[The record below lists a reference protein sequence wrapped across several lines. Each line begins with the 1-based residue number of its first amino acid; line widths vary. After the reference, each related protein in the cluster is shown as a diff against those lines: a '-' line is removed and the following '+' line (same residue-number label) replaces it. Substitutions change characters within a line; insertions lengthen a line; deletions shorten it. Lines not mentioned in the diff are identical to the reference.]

1 MRTKILVNSILLC
14 LLFSYS
20 IFAQSDYEIVQSF
33 KTKAMAIDDS
43 IRNATSLEE
52 LQSAGN
58 KIDSLRNQYSDKRDL
73 LDKSLYPLNF
83 NKTFENLQMAYDLR
97 KGDFTQINVLQTQ
110 VTGLKD
116 QVEVL
121 NQRNTDLISRVETL
135 EAESKKDKSRIIQL
149 ERTVA
154 DLKASLQKR
163 DELVISMIDSLIP
176 PSYRQKSE
184 LSSEEKQKVYSEV
197 QKNNVL
203 NNVKKSLQDNIK
215 FLQVATLTP
224 EDLSQIKKQQEQ
236 FAKLWRSVG
245 PKLVSIYTEKKAGT
259 NELKEIDQTF
269 TDWKNALNQQAWNSV
284 RLIFADYG
292 INLQRFSSGKEFT
305 ETAISFINDEIKN
318 IGVKNNGESQT
329 TYKSFADSAWYGEV
343 KPTWVPYLLEN
354 NLFTEAQKDTVE
366 NKISTWKN
374 SLYSSSFNWLYIII
388 GILAVVIVIL
398 IFIRRKP
405 KKQVNENP
413 PSA

>member
-1 MRTKILVNSILLC
+1 MTSKIFINSLLLC

-43 IRNATSLEE
+43 IRNASSLEE

-58 KIDSLRNQYSDKRDL
+58 KIDSLRNEYSDKRDL

-121 NQRNTDLISRVETL
+121 NQRNTDLISRVQTL

-197 QKNNVL
+197 EKNNVL

-215 FLQVATLTP
+215 FLQVATFTP
-224 EDLSQIKKQQEQ
+224 EDLTEIKKQQEQ
-236 FAKLWRSVG
+236 FAKLWKSVG
-245 PKLVSIYTEKKAGT
+245 PKLVSIYSEKNAGT

-269 TDWKNALNQQAWNSV
+269 TNWKNALSQQAWNSIK
-284 RLIFADYG
+284 LTFADYG
-292 INLQRFSSGKEFT
+292 INLQRFSTGKEFT
-305 ETAISFINDEIKN
+305 ETATSFINDEIKN
-318 IGVKNNGESQT
+318 VGVKNSENSQD

-343 KPTWVPYLLEN
+343 KPTWVPYLIEN
-354 NLFTEAQKDTVE
+354 NMFTEAQKDTIE
-366 NKISTWKN
+366 NKISVWKD
-374 SLYSSSFNWLYIII
+374 SLYGSGFNWLYIII
-388 GILAVVIVIL
+388 GILVVVIAIL
-398 IFIRRKP
+398 IIVKRKP
-405 KKQVNENP
+405 KAQSTEDR
-413 PSA
+413 SS

>member
-1 MRTKILVNSILLC
+1 MKRKILINC
-14 LLFSYS
+14 LLLSLLFTYS
-20 IFAQSDYEIVQSF
+20 ALAQSDYDVVQSF
-33 KTKAMAIDDS
+33 KTKAMTIDDF
-43 IRNATSLEE
+43 IRNASSIEE
-52 LQSAGN
+52 LQSAGD
-58 KIDSLRNQYSDKRDL
+58 KIDSLRNEYSGKRDL

-121 NQRNTDLISRVETL
+121 NQRNTDLISRVQIL
-135 EAESKKDKSRIIQL
+135 EAASKKDKSRITQL

-197 QKNNVL
+197 QKNNVIT
-203 NNVKKSLQDNIK
+203 NVKKSLQDNIK
-215 FLQVATLTP
+215 FLQVATFTP
-224 EDLSQIKKQQEQ
+224 EDLSEIKKQQEQ
-236 FAKLWRSVG
+236 FAKLWKSVG
-245 PKLVSIYTEKKAGT
+245 PKLVSIYSEKNAGT

-269 TDWKNALNQQAWNSV
+269 TTWKNTLTQQAWNSV

-305 ETAISFINDEIKN
+305 ETAASFINDEVKN
-318 IGVKNNGESQT
+318 IGVKNSGDSQI
-329 TYKSFADSAWYGEV
+329 TYKSFADSAWYSEV
-343 KPTWVPYLLEN
+343 KPKWVPYLIESNML
-354 NLFTEAQKDTVE
+354 TEAQKDTIE
-366 NKISTWKN
+366 NKISVWKN
-374 SLYSSSFNWLYIII
+374 SLYGSSFNWIY
-388 GILAVVIVIL
+388 IVIGVLVVL
-398 IFIRRKP
+398 IVIMIIVKRKP
-405 KKQVNENP
+405 KPQTTQQEP
-413 PSA
+413 F

>member
-1 MRTKILVNSILLC
+1 MINKILLNSFLLC

-20 IFAQSDYEIVQSF
+20 IYAQSDYEIVQGF

-58 KIDSLRNQYSDKRDL
+58 KIDSLRNEYSDKRDL

-110 VTGLKD
+110 VTGLTD

-184 LSSEEKQKVYSEV
+184 LSSEEKQKVYSEI

-224 EDLSQIKKQQEQ
+224 DDLSEIKKQQEQ
-236 FAKLWRSVG
+236 FAKLWQSVG
-245 PKLVSIYTEKKAGT
+245 PKLVSVYSERNAGT

-269 TDWKNALNQQAWNSV
+269 TTWKNTLDQQAWNSV
-284 RLIFADYG
+284 RLIFSDYG
-292 INLQRFSSGKEFT
+292 INLQRFSTGKEFT
-305 ETAISFINDEIKN
+305 ETATSFINDEIKN
-318 IGVKNNGESQT
+318 VGVKNSGESQS
-329 TYKSFADSAWYGEV
+329 TYKSFADSAWYGTV
-343 KPTWVPYLLEN
+343 KPTWVPFLLEN

-366 NKISTWKN
+366 NRIATWKN
-374 SLYSSSFNWLYIII
+374 SLYGTSFNWLYIII

-405 KKQVNENP
+405 KQQTNENQ

>member
-1 MRTKILVNSILLC
+1 MKRNILINSLLLS
-14 LLFSYS
+14 LLFSYAVL
-20 IFAQSDYEIVQSF
+20 AQSDYEIVQSF
-33 KTKAMAIDDS
+33 KTKAMSIDDS
-43 IRNATSLEE
+43 IRNASTIEE
-52 LQSAGN
+52 LQSAGD
-58 KIDSLRNQYSDKRDL
+58 KIDSLRNEYSDKRDL

-121 NQRNTDLISRVETL
+121 NQRNTDLISRVQIL
-135 EAESKKDKSRIIQL
+135 EAASKTDKSRITQL

-197 QKNNVL
+197 QQNNVL

-224 EDLSQIKKQQEQ
+224 EDLSEIKKQQEQ
-236 FAKLWRSVG
+236 FAKLWRGVG
-245 PKLVSIYTEKKAGT
+245 PKLVSIYSEKNAGT

-269 TDWKNALNQQAWNSV
+269 NTWKNTLSQQAWNSV

-305 ETAISFINDEIKN
+305 ETATSFINDEIKN
-318 IGVKNNGESQT
+318 IGVKNSGDSQI

-343 KPTWVPYLLEN
+343 KPTWVPYLIEN

-366 NKISTWKN
+366 NKISVWKN
-374 SLYSSSFNWLYIII
+374 SLYGSSFNWIYIVI
-388 GILAVVIVIL
+388 GVLVVLIVIL
-398 IFIRRKP
+398 IIVKRKP
-405 KKQVNENP
+405 KPQTTQQEP
-413 PSA
+413 F

>member
-1 MRTKILVNSILLC
+1 MKKMMLVNGLLLS

-20 IFAQSDYEIVQSF
+20 VSAQSDYEIVQSF

-43 IRNATSLEE
+43 IRNASSLDE
-52 LQSAGN
+52 LHSAGD
-58 KIDSLRNQYSDKRDL
+58 KIDSLRNEYSNKRDL
-73 LDKSLYPLNF
+73 LDKSLYPLDF
-83 NKTFENLQMAYDLR
+83 NKTFENLQMSYDLR

-116 QVEVL
+116 QVDVL
-121 NQRNTDLISRVETL
+121 NQRNTDLISRVQIL
-135 EAESKKDKSRIIQL
+135 DAESKKDKSRIVQL

-224 EDLSQIKKQQEQ
+224 EDLSEIKKQQDQ

-245 PKLVSIYTEKKAGT
+245 PKLVGIYSEKNAGT

-269 TDWKNALNQQAWNSV
+269 TTWKTTLSQQAWNSV
-284 RLIFADYG
+284 RLTFADYG
-292 INLQRFSSGKEFT
+292 INLQKFSTGKEFT
-305 ETAISFINDEIKN
+305 ETATSFINDEIKN
-318 IGVKNNGESQT
+318 IGVKDNGDSQI
-329 TYKSFADSAWYGEV
+329 TYKSFADSAWYGTV
-343 KPTWVPYLLEN
+343 KPTWVPYLMEN
-354 NLFTEAQKDTVE
+354 NLFTEAQKDTLE
-366 NKISTWKN
+366 NRISDWKN
-374 SLYSSSFNWLYIII
+374 SLYGSSFNWLYIII
-388 GILAVVIVIL
+388 GLLVVVIVIL
-398 IFIRRKP
+398 IIVRRKP
-405 KKQVNENP
+405 KPQTTENQP
-413 PSA
+413 F

>member
-1 MRTKILVNSILLC
+1 MRSKILINGLLLS

-20 IFAQSDYEIVQSF
+20 VFAQSDYEIVQNF

-43 IRNATSLEE
+43 IRNASSIEE
-52 LQSAGN
+52 LQSAADN
-58 KIDSLRNQYSDKRDL
+58 IDSLRNKYSDKKDL
-73 LDKSLYPLNF
+73 LDKSLYPLTF

-97 KGDFTQINVLQTQ
+97 KGDFTQINVLKTQ
-110 VTGLKD
+110 VTGLRD
-116 QVEVL
+116 QVDVL
-121 NQRNTDLISRVETL
+121 NQRNTDLISRVQVL
-135 EAESKKDKSRIIQL
+135 DAASKKDKSRIAQL

-154 DLKASLQKR
+154 DLKASLQQR
-163 DELVISMIDSLIP
+163 DELVLSMIDSLIP

-184 LSSEEKQKVYSEV
+184 LSSAEKQQVYSEV

-224 EDLSQIKKQQEQ
+224 EDLSEIKNQQEQ

-245 PKLVSIYTEKKAGT
+245 PKLVSVYSEKNAGT

-269 TDWKNALNQQAWNSV
+269 SSWKTTLNQQAWNSV

-305 ETAISFINDEIKN
+305 ETAVSFINDETKN
-318 IGVKNNGESQT
+318 VGVKNSGDSQI

-343 KPTWVPYLLEN
+343 KPTWVPYLIEN
-354 NLFTEAQKDTVE
+354 NMFTEAQKDTVE
-366 NKISTWKN
+366 SKISTWKD
-374 SLYSSSFNWLYIII
+374 SLYGSSFNWFYIVI
-388 GILAVVIVIL
+388 GLLVVVIVIL
-398 IFIRRKP
+398 IIVKRKP
-405 KKQVNENP
+405 KPKSTEP
-413 PSA
+413 EPF

>member
-1 MRTKILVNSILLC
+1 MKRILLINSLLLS

-20 IFAQSDYEIVQSF
+20 ASAQSDYEIVQNF
-33 KTKAMAIDDS
+33 KAKAMAIDDS
-43 IRNATSLEE
+43 IKNATSQEE
-52 LQSAGN
+52 LQSAVN
-58 KIDSLRNQYSDKRDL
+58 KIDSLRKEYSDKKDL

-97 KGDFTQINVLQTQ
+97 KGDFTQITVLKTQ
-110 VTGLKD
+110 VSGLKD

-121 NQRNTDLISRVETL
+121 NQRNTDLISRVQTL
-135 EAESKKDKSRIIQL
+135 EVESKKDKSRITQL

-215 FLQVATLTP
+215 FLQVASLTP
-224 EDLSQIKKQQEQ
+224 EDLSEIKKQQEQ

-245 PKLVSIYTEKKAGT
+245 PKLVSIYSEKNVGT

-269 TDWKNALNQQAWNSV
+269 NTWKNTLSQQAWNSV

-292 INLQRFSSGKEFT
+292 INLQRFSTGKEFT
-305 ETAISFINDEIKN
+305 ETATSFINDEIKN
-318 IGVKNNGESQT
+318 VGVKNSGDLQI
-329 TYKSFADSAWYGEV
+329 TYKSFADSAWFGEV
-343 KPTWVPYLLEN
+343 KPTWVPYLIEN
-354 NLFTEAQKDTVE
+354 NMFTEAQKDTVE
-366 NKISTWKN
+366 NKISEWKN
-374 SLYSSSFNWLYIII
+374 SLYGSSFNWLYIVI
-388 GILAVVIVIL
+388 GLLVVVIVVL
-398 IFIRRKP
+398 IIVRRKP
-405 KKQVNENP
+405 KPPAENEP
-413 PSA
+413 F

>member
-1 MRTKILVNSILLC
+1 MKKRILINGLLLT
-14 LLFSYS
+14 LLFSFS
-20 IFAQSDYEIVQSF
+20 VLAQSDYEIVQSF

-43 IRNATSLEE
+43 IRNAASLEE
-52 LQSAGN
+52 LQSAGD
-58 KIDSLRNQYSDKRDL
+58 KIDSLRAEYSDKKDL

-121 NQRNTDLISRVETL
+121 NQRNTDLIARVQTL

-224 EDLSQIKKQQEQ
+224 GDLAEIKNQQEQ

-245 PKLVSIYTEKKAGT
+245 PKLVSIYSEKNAGT
-259 NELKEIDQTF
+259 NELKEIDQAF
-269 TDWKNALNQQAWNSV
+269 NSWKITLDQQAWNSV
-284 RLIFADYG
+284 RLTFADYG
-292 INLQRFSSGKEFT
+292 INLQRFSTGKEFT
-305 ETAISFINDEIKN
+305 QTATAFINDEIKN
-318 IGVKNNGESQT
+318 IGVKDKGDSQI
-329 TYKSFADSAWYGEV
+329 TYKSFADSAWFGEI
-343 KPTWVPYLLEN
+343 KPTWVSYLLEHN
-354 NLFTEAQKDTVE
+354 MFTEAQKDSIE
-366 NKISTWKN
+366 NKISVWKS
-374 SLYSSSFNWLYIII
+374 SLYGSSFNWLYIIL
-388 GILAVVIVIL
+388 GLLVVVIAIL

-405 KKQVNENP
+405 RPQP
-413 PSA
+413 PVTESH

>member
-1 MRTKILVNSILLC
+1 MTSKIFINSLLLC

-43 IRNATSLEE
+43 IRNASSLEE

-58 KIDSLRNQYSDKRDL
+58 KIDSLRNEYSDKRDL

-121 NQRNTDLISRVETL
+121 NQRNTDLISRVQML

-215 FLQVATLTP
+215 FLQVATFTP
-224 EDLSQIKKQQEQ
+224 EDLTEIKKQQEQ
-236 FAKLWRSVG
+236 FAKLWKSVG
-245 PKLVSIYTEKKAGT
+245 PKLVSIYSEKNAGT

-269 TDWKNALNQQAWNSV
+269 TTWKNALSQQAWNSI
-284 RLIFADYG
+284 RLTFADYG
-292 INLQRFSSGKEFT
+292 INLQRFSTGKEFT
-305 ETAISFINDEIKN
+305 ETATSFINDEIKN
-318 IGVKNNGESQT
+318 VGVKNSENSQD

-354 NLFTEAQKDTVE
+354 NMFTEAQKDTIE
-366 NKISTWKN
+366 NKISVWKD
-374 SLYSSSFNWLYIII
+374 SLYGSGFNWLYIII
-388 GILAVVIVIL
+388 GILVVVIAIL
-398 IFIRRKP
+398 IIVKRKP
-405 KKQVNENP
+405 KAKSTEDR
-413 PSA
+413 PS

>member
-1 MRTKILVNSILLC
+1 MSYRIIINSLLLS

-20 IFAQSDYEIVQSF
+20 VLAQSDYELVQGF

-43 IRNATSLEE
+43 IRNASSSEE
-52 LQSAGN
+52 LQNAADQ
-58 KIDSLRNQYSDKRDL
+58 IDSLRKEYADKKDL

-110 VTGLKD
+110 VSGLKD

-121 NQRNTDLISRVETL
+121 NQRNTDLISRVQTL
-135 EAESKKDKSRIIQL
+135 EAASKTDKSRIIQL

-215 FLQVATLTP
+215 FLQVASLTA
-224 EDLSQIKKQQEQ
+224 EDLTEIRNQQEQ

-245 PKLVSIYTEKKAGT
+245 PKLVSIYSEKNAGT

-269 TDWKNALNQQAWNSV
+269 TTWKNTLTQQAWNSV

-292 INLQRFSSGKEFT
+292 INLQRFANGKEFA
-305 ETAISFINDEIKN
+305 ETASSFINDEIKN
-318 IGVKNNGESQT
+318 VGVKNSGDSQI

-354 NLFTEAQKDTVE
+354 NLLTEAQKDTVE
-366 NKISTWKN
+366 NKITDWKN
-374 SLYSSSFNWLYIII
+374 SLYGSGFNWLYIII
-388 GILAVVIVIL
+388 GLLVVVIVIL
-398 IFIRRKP
+398 IIIKRKP
-405 KKQVNENP
+405 KPITPENQTL
-413 PSA
+413 